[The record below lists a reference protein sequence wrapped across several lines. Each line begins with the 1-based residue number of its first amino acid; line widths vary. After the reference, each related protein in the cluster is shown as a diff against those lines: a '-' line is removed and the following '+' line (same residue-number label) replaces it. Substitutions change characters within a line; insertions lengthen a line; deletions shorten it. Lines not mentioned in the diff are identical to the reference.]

1 MSIELKNVS
10 KHFGRVPAVQ
20 DISLTVPEGELIALL
35 GPSGSGKTTVLRLIA
50 GLESPE
56 SGGIFVR
63 GAQVNALPVQNRNIG
78 FVFQNYALFKH
89 MTVLGNIAFGLK
101 IKKWSAE
108 RIKVRVEDLTALL
121 DLHGLLERYPHQLSG
136 GQRQR
141 VAIARALAP
150 GPDVLLMDEP
160 FAAVDAQIRQEL
172 RQWLVRL
179 HHDLK
184 LTILF
189 VTHDQEEAMEVAD
202 RIVIFSKGRVEQIGT
217 PQEVYEKPLNEFV
230 ARFVG
235 VMNVLELEVRD
246 GVARREELEFPAHG
260 LADGQKLRIG
270 FRPYAVQVSANSIDL
285 PLSGRF
291 ASHLFSGRHAAPGD
305 GTSQRP
311 DPALAH
317 QQGRLRAPR
326 PGRRT
331 NRLVPNPLLSHPLQ
345 RRRTARGG
353 GGHLLRGAAAPGR
366 GNLKSQGG
374 DFGTPDRQWA
384 LTGPGMNR
392 RDRSQ
397 TNRGDG
403 LQFRAFCV
411 GKI

>member
-1 MSIELKNVS
+1 MSIELRNVS
-10 KHFGRVPAVQ
+10 KHFGRVPAAQ

-63 GAQVNALPVQNRNIG
+63 GAQVNGLPVQNRNIG
-78 FVFQNYALFKH
+78 FVFQSYALFKH

-108 RIKVRVEDLTALL
+108 RIKSRVEDLTTLL

-179 HHDLK
+179 QQDLN
-184 LTILF
+184 LTTVF

-202 RIVIFSKGRVEQIGT
+202 RIVVFSKGRLEQIGT
-217 PQEVYEKPLNEFV
+217 PQEVYEKTRNEFV

-235 VMNVLELEVRD
+235 VLNVLELEVRG
-246 GVARREELEFPAHG
+246 GVAHHQELEFPAHG
-260 LADGQKLRIG
+260 LADGQKMRIG
-270 FRPYAVQVSANSIDL
+270 FRPYSVQVSADT
-285 PLSGRF
+285 
-291 ASHLFSGRHAAPGD
+291 AAY
-305 GTSQRP
+305 RY
-311 DPALAH
+311 
-317 QQGRLRAPR
+317 RAVL
-326 PGRRT
+326 RRT
-331 NRLVPNPLLSHPLQ
+331 YFLGVMLRLEMALPSGLIIRSRMSKEDYASLGLADGCDVSLGIRSYRILAKEGEPLGGEVA
-345 RRRTARGG
+345 TAYEVM
-353 GGHLLRGAAAPGR
+353 P
-366 GNLKSQGG
+366 S
-374 DFGTPDRQWA
+374 
-384 LTGPGMNR
+384 
-392 RDRSQ
+392 
-397 TNRGDG
+397 
-403 LQFRAFCV
+403 RA
-411 GKI
+411 